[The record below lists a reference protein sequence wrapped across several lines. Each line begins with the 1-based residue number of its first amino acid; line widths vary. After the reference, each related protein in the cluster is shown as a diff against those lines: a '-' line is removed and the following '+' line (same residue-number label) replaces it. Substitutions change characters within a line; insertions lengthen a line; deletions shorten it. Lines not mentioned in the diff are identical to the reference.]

1 MKQEIERKYLLKND
15 DWKTQVTNSFAIK
28 QGYLN
33 SDKHRTVRVRVK
45 GDKGYLTIKGKNV
58 GATRPEYEYAIP
70 LQDAI
75 DMLLLC
81 EPPIIEKTR
90 HIVIIESHT
99 WEIDIFEGTNAGL
112 QVAEI
117 ELNSEDEHFTIPTWV
132 GYEVT
137 DDARYYNSSLISQP
151 FSSW

>member
-1 MKQEIERKYLLKND
+1 MNQEIERKYLLKND
-15 DWKTQVTNSFAIK
+15 DWKTLVTSSFAIK

-45 GDKGYLTIKGKNV
+45 GDQGYLTIKGKNV

-81 EPPIIEKTR
+81 EQPIIEKTR
-90 HIVIIESHT
+90 HIVIIEKHT

-117 ELNSEDEHFTIPTWV
+117 ELNSEDEHFTIPTWA
-132 GYEVT
+132 GDEVT
-137 DDARYYNSSLISQP
+137 NDARYYNSSLISQP
-151 FSSW
+151 YSSW